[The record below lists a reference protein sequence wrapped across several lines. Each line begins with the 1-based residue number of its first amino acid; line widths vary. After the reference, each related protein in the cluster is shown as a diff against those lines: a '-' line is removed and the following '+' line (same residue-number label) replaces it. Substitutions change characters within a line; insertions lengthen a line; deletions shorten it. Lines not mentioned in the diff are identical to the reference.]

1 MTVTPRKSRRSPG
14 YGRVAGT
21 VLAGSLVAAGMIVGS
36 ALPAS
41 AHDYL
46 VDSTPTAGQ
55 TLVTLPAEFSVTANA
70 NVLDLAG
77 DGTGFGIQVTDA
89 AGAFYG
95 DGCLTI
101 AGPTVSTLASLGEAG
116 NYLFTWQ
123 IVSSDGHPVSDT
135 LSFTWAPEAGFEAAT
150 GLAAAPVCGV
160 TAPEPDPT
168 ATVGPVP
175 EPTMSISAGDDDA
188 AGTDTELAEGNADAL
203 WIGGGILAVLL
214 AVGITLYAVR
224 RKGGE
229 TTTGSGS
236 ESESNSVE

>member
-1 MTVTPRKSRRSPG
+1 MTVTPRKSRRG
-14 YGRVAGT
+14 YGLGRVAGT

-41 AHDYL
+41 AHDYI
-46 VDSTPTAGQ
+46 VDSTPTEGQ

-77 DGTGFGIQVTDA
+77 DGTGFGLQVTDA

-101 AGPTVSTLASLGEAG
+101 AGPTVSTAASLGEAG
-116 NYLFTWQ
+116 AYLLTWQ
-123 IVSSDGHPVSDT
+123 IVSSDGHPVSGT
-135 LSFTWAPEAGFEAAT
+135 LPFTWAPEAGFEAAS

-160 TAPEPDPT
+160 SAPEPEPT

-175 EPTMSISAGDDDA
+175 EPTMSISTDDDA
-188 AGTDTELAEGNADAL
+188 AGIDNEAAEEIADPF
-203 WIGGGILAVLL
+203 WIGGGILAVVL
-214 AVGITLYAVR
+214 AVGITLLLVR
-224 RKGGE
+224 RKGSE
-229 TTTGSGS
+229 TATGNAS
-236 ESESNSVE
+236 ETDPVE